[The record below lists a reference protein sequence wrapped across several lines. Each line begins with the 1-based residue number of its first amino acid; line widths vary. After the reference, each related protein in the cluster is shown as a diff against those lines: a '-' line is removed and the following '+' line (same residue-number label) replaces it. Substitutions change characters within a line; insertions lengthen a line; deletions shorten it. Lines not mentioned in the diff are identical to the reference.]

1 MKLSKRQR
9 KLWQYSIHQLKKNF
23 SPGVPVTVK
32 TVPLKGISADSQG
45 VMHLGRMTG
54 IIIRIDPKQD
64 WQLKFDA
71 LMHEWAHAM
80 EWSATW
86 AEDSPK
92 KDHGET
98 WGVWY
103 SKIYRHLIDDHW
115 EDMKIRGL
123 IHKDQLDL
131 E

>member
-9 KLWQYSIHQLKKNF
+9 RLWQYTINQLKKHF
-23 SPGVPVTVK
+23 SPGVPVEVRTK
-32 TVPLKGISADSQG
+32 LLKGISAECG
-45 VMHLGRMTG
+45 PVMKLGRMAK
-54 IIIRIDPKQD
+54 IVIHIDPRQNWK
-64 WQLKFDA
+64 LKHDA

-80 EWSATW
+80 EWSAVWTD
-86 AEDSPK
+86 DSPK

-103 SKIYRHLIDDHW
+103 SKIYRHLIDEHW
-115 EDMKIRGL
+115 EDMRERGL
-123 IHKDQLDL
+123 LHPDQRDL

>member
-9 KLWQYSIHQLKKNF
+9 RLWQYSINQLKKNF

-32 TVPLKGISADSQG
+32 TAHLKGISAECEAT
-45 VMHLGRMTG
+45 MHLGRMTG
-54 IIIRIDPKQD
+54 IVIRIDPRQNWK
-64 WQLKFDA
+64 LKLDA

-80 EWSATW
+80 EWSAIW
-86 AEDSPK
+86 LEDSPK

-115 EDMKIRGL
+115 EDMKERGL
-123 IHKDQLDL
+123 IHKDQMDL

>member
-9 KLWQYSIHQLKKNF
+9 RLWQYCISQLKKNF
-23 SPGVPVTVK
+23 SPGVPVEVK
-32 TVPLKGISADSQG
+32 TKHLKGISAECG
-45 VMHLGRMTG
+45 PEMKLGRITK
-54 IIIRIDPKQD
+54 IIIHIDPSQN
-64 WQLKFDA
+64 WRLKLDA

-80 EWSATW
+80 EWDANW
-86 AEDSPK
+86 KEDSPK

-103 SKIYRHLIDDHW
+103 SKIYRHLLDDHW
-115 EDMKIRGL
+115 DDMRERGL
-123 IHKDQLDL
+123 LHRDQMDL

>member
-1 MKLSKRQR
+1 MKLSKRQQR
-9 KLWQYSIHQLKKNF
+9 LWRYLINQLKKNF
-23 SPGVPVTVK
+23 SPGVPVRVK
-32 TVPLKGISADSQG
+32 TSRLKGISAECEA
-45 VMHLGRMTG
+45 VLYLGRMTE
-54 IIIRIDPKQD
+54 IIISIDPRQNWK
-64 WQLKFDA
+64 LKFDA

-86 AEDSPK
+86 YEDSPK

-103 SKIYRHLIDDHW
+103 SKIYKHLIDEHW
-115 EDMKIRGL
+115 EDMRERGL
-123 IHKDQLDL
+123 LHPDQRDL